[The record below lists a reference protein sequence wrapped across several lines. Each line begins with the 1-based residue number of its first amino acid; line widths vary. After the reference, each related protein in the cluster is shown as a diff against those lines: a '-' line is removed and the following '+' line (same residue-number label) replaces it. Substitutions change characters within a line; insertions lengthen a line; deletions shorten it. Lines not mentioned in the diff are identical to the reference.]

1 MIGRMW
7 ERVPPPAAE
16 ESKNNREYVKMAT
29 IVLEKR

>member
-29 IVLEKR
+29 VLEKR